1 MVKQM
6 GPIIIHDTIYITET
20 KNFWGKKK
28 TSVGQTTSV
37 DTLEIEVPVSETDST
52 Q

>member
-1 MVKQM
+1 M
-6 GPIIIHDTIYITET
+6 GPIIIHDTIYITES

-28 TSVGQTTSV
+28 TTVESVSST
-37 DTLEIEVPVSETDST
+37 DTLEIEETVPDTI